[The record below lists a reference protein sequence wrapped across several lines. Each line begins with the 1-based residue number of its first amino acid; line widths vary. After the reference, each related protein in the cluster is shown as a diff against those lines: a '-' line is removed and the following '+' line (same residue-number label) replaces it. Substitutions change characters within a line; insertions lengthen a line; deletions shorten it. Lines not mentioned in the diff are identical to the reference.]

1 MLPFSDCFTERPGL
15 TDVLEHEIDTGDARP
30 FRFNPRPIS
39 AHKRKLLD
47 CALDEMIET
56 GAVRPSR
63 SRWASP
69 VVLALKKDGSVRLC
83 VDYRK
88 LNALTE
94 RDAYPFPSIQS
105 VIDQLGNA
113 RYFTVLDASRG
124 YLQIQMSEADIE
136 KTTFTCH
143 RGLFEFTRLPFG
155 LSNAPSSFMR
165 LMDIVLGDA
174 RYNYAMAYLDDVVIY
189 SETFEEHLV
198 HLSSVLER
206 MRKAGLTIN
215 PRKVQLASS
224 KVDLLG
230 FVVDN
235 VP

>member
-1 MLPFSDCFTERPGL
+1 M
-15 TDVLEHEIDTGDARP
+15 
-30 FRFNPRPIS
+30 
-39 AHKRKLLD
+39 
-47 CALDEMIET
+47 
-56 GAVRPSR
+56 
-63 SRWASP
+63 
-69 VVLALKKDGSVRLC
+69 
-83 VDYRK
+83 
-88 LNALTE
+88 
-94 RDAYPFPSIQS
+94 
-105 VIDQLGNA
+105 
-113 RYFTVLDASRG
+113 LDASRG

-136 KTTFTCH
+136 KTAFTCH

-174 RYNYAMAYLDDVVIY
+174 RYNYAMAYLDDVVMY

-230 FVVDN
+230 FVVVN